1 MKVEKNK
8 NVRRDV
14 QQKIKEALASK
25 PTNAYLQ
32 SRGLTPEQ
40 VQRMYGGKVASKN
53 VRINKNSRSRSK
65 GPNQQPRPLHISGS
79 FEKPV
84 YKEFSAPVWFKS
96 TENVDVSIIVPM
108 FNSRQQIQEQIANWD
123 FTDDGLTKEI
133 IYVDDCCPQNSY
145 EEVISSWNERKNQ
158 WDAPIGR
165 IVVNSKNGGFAF
177 SCNTGGLKFASGK
190 YLIFLNAD
198 CIVTPNWI
206 KPMVSLM
213 QSNSEIGI
221 VGNLQLRKNSKIVE
235 SAGSEWDGKL
245 FEHIGKGIF
254 NGQRLPTAYA
264 LDNLPQELKE
274 PGERQMVTASC
285 MLISRKLFEQVG
297 GFDTEYRIGYWEDSD
312 LNMKV
317 RSLGYKIFYEPKSI
331 IYHTPGHSQ
340 SGHNK
345 YVNHNKQRFFSIWV
359 ESGILGKLNKPRRSI
374 DAKNSVVYTAITSGY
389 DAVMDAQ
396 YVDGNKF
403 VSFLED
409 PSVKSKTWEIKKL
422 DRQSPDDNRCSKIYK
437 VLPHLYF
444 PDYEYSLWIDGNV
457 RLLQSVQ
464 LLIQT
469 FLQDADMALFK
480 HPERNCLYAEA
491 LTCSERNLDN
501 PTVIARQMDQY
512 KQEGFPSNAGLSEC
526 TILLRRHS
534 PLMEKFNQAWWEEI
548 CKWSKRDQISFPY
561 VAKKI
566 GIKYNYFP
574 GNLRLNNNFIFTK
587 TTSHRRR

>member
-1 MKVEKNK
+1 MKVERHKT
-8 NVRRDV
+8 VRRDV
-14 QQKIKEALASK
+14 QQKIQEALASK

-40 VQRMYGGKVASKN
+40 VHQMYGGKVAPKN
-53 VRINKNSRSRSK
+53 VRRSKNSRRSK
-65 GPNQQPRPLHISGS
+65 GPNQQPRPLYAPGS
-79 FEKPV
+79 FERPN
-84 YKEFSAPVWFKS
+84 YKEFTAPAWFKS

-108 FNSRQQIQEQIANWD
+108 FNSRKQIQEQIASWD

-133 IYVDDCCPQNSY
+133 IYVDDCCPQHSY

-165 IVVNSKNGGFAF
+165 IIINDKNGGFAF
-177 SCNTGGLKFASGK
+177 ACNTGAKFASGK

-198 CIVTPNWI
+198 CVVTPNWI

-213 QSNSEIGI
+213 QANPEIGI

-254 NGQRLPTAYA
+254 NGQRLPTAYT

-285 MLISRKLFEQVG
+285 MLISRKLFNQVG

-317 RSLGYKIFYEPKSI
+317 RSLNYKIFYEPKSL
-331 IYHTPGHSQ
+331 IYHTPGHAQ

-345 YVNHNKQRFFSIWV
+345 YVNHNKQRFFSTWV
-359 ESGILGKLNKPRRSI
+359 ESGILGKFNKPRRSI
-374 DAKNSVVYTAITSGY
+374 DIKNSVVYTAITSGY
-389 DAVMDAQ
+389 DSLMDSQHVA
-396 YVDGNKF
+396 NSKF
-403 VSFLED
+403 VAFLED
-409 PSVKSKTWEIKKL
+409 PSVQSKTWEIKKL
-422 DRQSPDDNRCSKIYK
+422 ERQSPDDNRCAKIYK
-437 VLPHLYF
+437 ALPHLYF
-444 PDYEYSLWIDGNV
+444 PDYEYSLWIDGNCQ
-457 RLLQSVQ
+457 LLQPVQ
-464 LLIQT
+464 RLIQT

-480 HPERNCLYAEA
+480 HPERNCLYVEA
-491 LTCSERNLDN
+491 ITCSERNLDN
-501 PTVIARQMDQY
+501 PAVIAKQISQYRQE
-512 KQEGFPSNAGLSEC
+512 KFPENAGLSEC
-526 TILLRRHS
+526 TIMLRRHS

-548 CKWSKRDQISFPY
+548 CKGSKRDQISFPY
-561 VAKKI
+561 IAKKV

-574 GNLRLNNNFIFTK
+574 GSLRISNYIFHK